1 MAYAILAG
9 VDPVVGIYTAF
20 FPVLVYV
27 FMGTMPHVSM
37 GTFAVIS
44 IMVSKESTRTRKYSF
59 GTGTQKSATTKY
71 FRPWIT

>member
-44 IMVSKESTRTRKYSF
+44 IMVSKESAFRTSL
-59 GTGTQKSATTKY
+59 GAGEQKCAKAKY
-71 FRPWIT
+71 FRPWIK

>member
-44 IMVSKESTRTRKYSF
+44 IMVSKESTRTYTLWVKA
-59 GTGTQKSATTKY
+59 QKCATAKY
-71 FRPWIT
+71 FRPWIK